1 MSTGA
6 QWLYMFL
13 LTSPTLTYA
22 GISDWRPA
30 RIAAKVDGV
39 DADEIRRRAAE
50 LEAGRFAYVDES
62 TEEVVIRSFLRHDGL
77 LLNPNLWRSVSIDFA
92 DIASGRLQS
101 VVAVEAKR
109 LRDEHPDGFTTS
121 KGGNVNPWASKHL
134 ATMLGTPSEPPTETP
149 QGTPSDT
156 PTQTPSPEVVGR
168 GYPTTTTTA
177 TATSSKEDRSTANRG
192 TRISERFKITDEMRA
207 WGAEHVPLLDLDKQL
222 PEFIDYWIGVPGAK
236 GVKRDWVSTWRN
248 GMRTKQ
254 KFAERDNLNAPV
266 RKVKK
271 FNDDLT
277 S

>member
-30 RIAAKVDGV
+30 RIAAKVDAV

-77 LLNPNLWRSVSIDFA
+77 LLNPNLWRSVSVDFA
-92 DIASGRLQS
+92 DIASERLQS

-109 LRDEHPDGFTTS
+109 LRDEHPEGFTTS
-121 KGGNVNPWASKHL
+121 KGGNVNPWASKYL
-134 ATMLGTPSEPPTETP
+134 STLLSTPAESPLY
-149 QGTPSDT
+149 TPSDT
-156 PTQTPSPEVVGR
+156 PSPEVMDR
-168 GYPTTTTTA
+168 GYPTTTTTT

-192 TRISERFKITDEMRA
+192 TRISESFKITDEMRA
-207 WGAEHVPLLDLDKQL
+207 WGVEHVPLLDLDKQL

-248 GMRTKQ
+248 GMRNKQ
-254 KFAERDNLNAPV
+254 KFAERDNSNAPV
-266 RKVKK
+266 RKVRK

-277 S
+277 G